1 MIMLQVLGLEG
12 LGLAVCVG
20 GLLLVLLGALVMIFN
35 RLVVLKNR
43 VDNAWAQIDVQ
54 LKRRAD
60 LIPNL
65 VESVKGYMAHE
76 RGVLEDVT
84 KARTALMQAGT
95 VEEKAKANNALA
107 GTLKTLFAVAENY
120 PQLKASENFK
130 MLQEELAGTENKI
143 AYSRTAYND
152 SVLEYNQTMGV
163 IPYNLFAGMFGH
175 SVKPY
180 FEAAEGEKAP
190 VKVQF

>member
-1 MIMLQVLGLEG
+1 MIMLQVLELGG
-12 LGLAVCVG
+12 LGMVVCVG
-20 GLLLVLLGALVMIFN
+20 AILLVLLAALVMIFN

-65 VESVKGYMAHE
+65 VESVKGYMKHE
-76 RGVLEDVT
+76 RGVLEEVT

-152 SVLEYNQTMGV
+152 SVLEYNQTIQV
-163 IPYNLFAGMFGH
+163 IPYNLVAGIFGH
-175 SVKPY
+175 SVKQY
-180 FEAAEGEKAP
+180 FEVAESERQN

>member
-1 MIMLQVLGLEG
+1 VLAIVV
-12 LGLAVCVG
+12 AVV
-20 GLLLVLLGALVMIFN
+20 VIFN

-65 VESVKGYMAHE
+65 VESVKGYMKHE
-76 RGVLEDVT
+76 KGVLEEVT

-95 VEEKAKANNALA
+95 VQEKAKANNALA

-152 SVLEYNQTMGV
+152 SVLGYNQTIEV
-163 IPYNLFAGMFGH
+163 IPYNLFAGIFGH
-175 SVKPY
+175 KKRDY
-180 FEAAEGEKAP
+180 FEVAEGERAA
-190 VKVQF
+190 VKVSF